1 MFWSRRR
8 RGRAAP
14 RLPLP
19 GVCGHRRHTLRTAR
33 LLLYSPKSWLDLA
46 AALAAASDPDAQ
58 QWLGWEEERILGEE
72 AREALLALRPG
83 DTDALRS
90 SVRIRR
96 LLAHTMDP
104 SPGTVPLIGV
114 RTDDGRYAG
123 VTELDPASGQL
134 TAWLA
139 PHARDHAFTVELIGA
154 AAVLGHTHL
163 GLRTVRVAYD
173 PRHAET
179 GQALA
184 AARFVP
190 ADGPP
195 RHTLPNGRE
204 VGIRWVQHTAPG
216 PVTRCRGA
224 GPSAPAARTE
234 GAPAEE
240 R

>member
-1 MFWSRRR
+1 M
-8 RGRAAP
+8 
-14 RLPLP
+14 
-19 GVCGHRRHTLRTAR
+19 CGHRRHTLRTAR
-33 LLLYSPKSWLDLA
+33 LLLYSPESWLDLA

-72 AREALLALRPG
+72 AREALLALRLG

-96 LLAHTMDP
+96 LLARTMEP
-104 SPGTVPLIGV
+104 GPGTVPLIRV

-123 VTELDPASGQL
+123 ATELDPASGQL
-134 TAWLA
+134 SAWLA
-139 PHARDHAFTVELIGA
+139 SHARDQAFIVELVGA
-154 AAVLGHTHL
+154 AAVLGHTHP

-179 GQALA
+179 APALT

-195 RHTLPNGRE
+195 RQTLPNGRE
-204 VGIRWVQHTAPG
+204 TGIRWVQHTAPG

-224 GPSAPAARTE
+224 GPAAPAARTE
-234 GAPAEE
+234 GAPAEGHQNADRPE
-240 R
+240 EEPPSPSVP